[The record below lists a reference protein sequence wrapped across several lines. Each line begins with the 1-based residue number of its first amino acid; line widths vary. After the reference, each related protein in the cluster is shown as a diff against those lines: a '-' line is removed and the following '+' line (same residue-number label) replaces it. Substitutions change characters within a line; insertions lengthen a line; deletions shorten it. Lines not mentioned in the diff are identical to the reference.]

1 MNNSSYQAILFDLGG
16 VLVKLVGVPRMM
28 ELCSGQGLTVNE
40 LWRRWL
46 SSPAVRLFES
56 GKMTNEEFGRR
67 IVAEFGMDISPARYL
82 EEFTLWPAGKY
93 PGVNE
98 LLASVKRRITIA
110 SLSNTNDLHWNRMLS
125 EMDFIHLFDYN
136 FPSHLTGRLKPD
148 AEAFSA
154 AAKEMGIRPEETL
167 FLDDNL
173 INVEG
178 AKKTGMDAVE
188 VHGVAGVKEYL
199 DSIGMMVS

>member
-1 MNNSSYQAILFDLGG
+1 MNYSSYKAIIFDLGG

-28 ELCSGQGLTVNE
+28 ELCSGQGLSVDGM
-40 LWRRWL
+40 WRRWL

-56 GKMTNEEFGRR
+56 GKLTSEEFGRR
-67 IVAEFGMDISPARYL
+67 IVKEFGMDIPSSQYL
-82 EEFTLWPAGKY
+82 EEFTLWPVGKY

-98 LLASVKRRITIA
+98 LLASVKKRLTIA
-110 SLSNTNDLHWNRMLS
+110 SLSNTNDLHWNRMVS

-148 AEAFSA
+148 AEAFLA
-154 AAKEMGIRPEETL
+154 AAKEMGIRPGEAL

-178 AKKTGMDAVE
+178 AKNAGMDAVE
-188 VHGVAGVKEYL
+188 VHGVTGVKEHL
-199 DSIGMMVS
+199 AAIRIL